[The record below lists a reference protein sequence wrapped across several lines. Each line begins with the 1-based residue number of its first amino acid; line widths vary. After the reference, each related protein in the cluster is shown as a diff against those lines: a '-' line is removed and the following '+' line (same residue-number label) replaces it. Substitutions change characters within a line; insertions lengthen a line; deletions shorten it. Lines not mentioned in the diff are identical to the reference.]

1 MICLNY
7 LHYLPSLQDTK
18 STEFISHVTI
28 LSSGIAGN
36 CLFFGFVVRSKFY
49 CHYPTSISISY
60 WIFLLVLLN
69 LYFNVPSYNRRPTD
83 DMVVVFYTIFVCYTM
98 LPLSKC
104 WSLVLGALTVVLQLI
119 SSGVIAEDKKF
130 LVGQVRFFYSIQMI
144 PGPIY
149 QSVWKSGWL
158 IWKMNI
164 SCMCQRIKN
173 MEKNNGMIL
182 LSIWKHPFNSQFWK

>member
-149 QSVWKSGWL
+149 QSVWKSGRL

>member
-7 LHYLPSLQDTK
+7 LHYLPSLQDTT

-130 LVGQVRFFYSIQMI
+130 LVGQVSFFYSIQMI
-144 PGPIY
+144 LGPIY
-149 QSVWKSGWL
+149 QNRVFERVVVSLTWS
-158 IWKMNI
+158 IRKMNI
-164 SCMCQRIKN
+164 SCMYQIEDIPSKN
-173 MEKNNGMIL
+173 
-182 LSIWKHPFNSQFWK
+182 

>member
-7 LHYLPSLQDTK
+7 LHYLPSLQDTT
-18 STEFISHVTI
+18 STEFISHVAI

-130 LVGQVRFFYSIQMI
+130 LVGQVRFFTLFIWYWYIKTECQFERVVELINSKNEHFMHVSNW
-144 PGPIY
+144 GY
-149 QSVWKSGWL
+149 TLKELELWK
-158 IWKMNI
+158 K
-164 SCMCQRIKN
+164 K
-173 MEKNNGMIL
+173 
-182 LSIWKHPFNSQFWK
+182 

>member
-1 MICLNY
+1 M
-7 LHYLPSLQDTK
+7 HYLPSLQDTT
-18 STEFISHVTI
+18 STEFISHVAI

-69 LYFNVPSYNRRPTD
+69 IYFNVPSYNRRPTD

-144 PGPIY
+144 LGPIY
-149 QSVWKSGWL
+149 QSVWKSGRL